1 MQTAGGIS
9 GVAAMDAIT
18 ASVSSIANDYTD
30 VLAAAKMISA
40 FAIWPIL
47 KINKRE
53 HLSSINCKSNRIG
66 FNGLRD
72 RKFL

>member
-30 VLAAAKMISA
+30 VLVVAEMISA

-47 KINKRE
+47 NINKRE
-53 HLSSINCKSNRIG
+53 HLSSINCK
-66 FNGLRD
+66 
-72 RKFL
+72 